1 MLSGSKSDF
10 IVTRVLLTFFFFTK
24 RDDDDDD
31 DDGSPFRR
39 EEKEEEEEE
48 DRTGLMHRVKEEESI
63 SVSLLCVRSCVFK
76 VTLCI
81 TLVIKVLL
89 IRYMLS
95 TNREKRLK
103 FIQKERKDLLFLG
116 FFEGPEKNA
125 IFFSCLV
132 EKKQNHMY
140 E

>member
-1 MLSGSKSDF
+1 MEVHSVGRKKKKKKKKKKTERDSCTESKKKRAYLSLF
-10 IVTRVLLTFFFFTK
+10 
-24 RDDDDDD
+24 
-31 DDGSPFRR
+31 
-39 EEKEEEEEE
+39 
-48 DRTGLMHRVKEEESI
+48 
-63 SVSLLCVRSCVFK
+63 CVCVFVCVFK

-81 TLVIKVLL
+81 TLVIKVSL

-140 E
+140 